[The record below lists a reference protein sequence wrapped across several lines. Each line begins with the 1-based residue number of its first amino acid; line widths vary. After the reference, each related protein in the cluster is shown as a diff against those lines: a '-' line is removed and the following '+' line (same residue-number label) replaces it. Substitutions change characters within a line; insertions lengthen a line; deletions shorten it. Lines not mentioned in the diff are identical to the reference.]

1 MRVVQLMLHAPLLR
15 GLKLLRLFSFRFTSL
30 LMDSTAFRLMKLYL
44 VTETQFIVLIQ
55 VWRAKI
61 SHRTVSIYSA
71 VVDLPPRFRLAIN
84 FLSEYLSCMM
94 SIISS

>member
-1 MRVVQLMLHAPLLR
+1 
-15 GLKLLRLFSFRFTSL
+15 
-30 LMDSTAFRLMKLYL
+30 MDSSAFRLMKLYL

-61 SHRTVSIYSA
+61 SYRTLSIYRA

-84 FLSEYLSCMM
+84 FLSEYFSCMM
-94 SIISS
+94 SMSS